1 MFADGNTGSYTISD
15 FEIVSHSSSGFV
27 DTWYDQSGNGNDA
40 EQATAGSQPKIVSAG
55 SLISKGLDFDGTDDF
70 LQLDAAL
77 GATNAQS
84 IFGVVELDALD
95 GSNELILD
103 NRDGS
108 GDGST
113 YFAAS
118 NQFRYLFDSNSP
130 LAQLSAST
138 DTSLVSAF
146 KTSSDVAIGIDGGTL
161 DTASNTETLS
171 VTTAPRIGSRSFSS
185 GALFF
190 SGEIAELVL
199 YNTDKSADRTAVE
212 TNINSHYSI
221 Y

>member
-1 MFADGNTGSYTISD
+1 M
-15 FEIVSHSSSGFV
+15 
-27 DTWYDQSGNGNDA
+27 
-40 EQATAGSQPKIVSAG
+40 QATASKQPKIVNAG
-55 SLISKGLDFDGTDDF
+55 SLVTGGLDFDGTDDF
-70 LQLDAAL
+70 LELESIL
-77 GATNAQS
+77 GATNSQS
-84 IFGVVELDALD
+84 IFGVVKLDALD

-103 NRDGS
+103 NRDGN

-113 YFAAS
+113 YLVAS
-118 NQFRYLFDSNSP
+118 NEFRYLFDSNSP

-185 GALFF
+185 SALFF
-190 SGEIAELVL
+190 AGEIAELVL

-221 Y
+221 F

>member
-1 MFADGNTGSYTISD
+1 M
-15 FEIVSHSSSGFV
+15 
-27 DTWYDQSGNGNDA
+27 
-40 EQATAGSQPKIVSAG
+40 
-55 SLISKGLDFDGTDDF
+55 
-70 LQLDAAL
+70 QLDAAL

-95 GSNELILD
+95 GSTELILD
-103 NRDGS
+103 NRDGG
-108 GDGST
+108 GDGSA

-161 DTASNTETLS
+161 DTASNTDTLS
-171 VTTAPRIGSRSFSS
+171 VTTAPRIGSRAFSS

-190 SGEIAELVL
+190 AGEIAELVL
-199 YNTDKSADRTAVE
+199 YNTDQSANRTAVE
-212 TNINSHYSI
+212 TNINSHYSLF
-221 Y
+221 